1 MRLALAGLALLAVTP
16 AAAQQTVQ
24 VRQAAPGW
32 LGISYDVQWVQDG
45 SACSPQVVVESVV
58 HGSPAERA
66 GLRTGDAI
74 LTLDGEPAPA
84 GRLQVLAAR
93 LEPGDSILLRVRREG
108 TDHEIMAVADRRPA
122 RPVSIVV
129 DRSFQASAVPL
140 VEVDGD
146 RLIARNLDTGWSTD
160 RLRSYRLSRSDGR
173 TEYRS
178 LTGWSTTDLDE
189 KVVRL
194 LACADSARSEGPFW
208 VEPTGV
214 RVNLQRLQERADSL
228 RVIIAQRALQRQEDT
243 EVRVRAPVEVPEA
256 PTVVFAGPDG
266 SYMLRVE
273 DHVAVGLRG
282 VAGAELTALE
292 PELAEYFRNAD
303 RGLLV
308 LRIAPDTPADR
319 AGLVPG
325 DVVIAADSRRVE
337 SVSELRQIL
346 TLPQAGGVELRVVR
360 RGRTL
365 DLRLQRD

>member
-1 MRLALAGLALLAVTP
+1 MRLAPAGLVLLAVTP
-16 AAAQQTVQ
+16 VAAQQTVH

-32 LGISYDVQWVQDG
+32 LGISYDVQWVQEG
-45 SACSPQVVVESVV
+45 AACSPQVVVESVV

-66 GLRTGDAI
+66 GLRAGDAI
-74 LTLDGEPAPA
+74 LTLDGEPVPG

-93 LEPGDSILLRVRREG
+93 LQHGDSIRLRVRRQG
-108 TDHEIMAVADRRPA
+108 TDREIMAVADRKPD
-122 RPVSIVV
+122 RPVSIMVERGMRTSV
-129 DRSFQASAVPL
+129 VPL

-146 RLIARNLDTGWSTD
+146 RLVARNLDTGWSTD
-160 RLRSYRLSRSDGR
+160 RLRSYRLSREDGR

-189 KVVRL
+189 KVFRL
-194 LACADSARSEGPFW
+194 LTCADSARSHGPVG
-208 VEPTGV
+208 VEPAPV
-214 RVNLQRLQERADSL
+214 RVNMQRLQERADSL
-228 RVIIAQRALQRQEDT
+228 RVIITQRTLERQED
-243 EVRVRAPVEVPEA
+243 VKVLSGVPA
-256 PTVVFAGPDG
+256 LPDDRTVMFVGPEG
-266 SYMLRVE
+266 NFTFRVE
-273 DHVAVGLRG
+273 DHVALGLRG
-282 VAGAELTALE
+282 VAGAELTALDE

-325 DVVIAADSRRVE
+325 DVVIAADGRRVE
-337 SVSELRQIL
+337 SVPELRQIL

-365 DLRLQRD
+365 ALRLPRD

>member
-1 MRLALAGLALLAVTP
+1 MRLAPAGLVLLAVTP
-16 AAAQQTVQ
+16 AAAQQTLHVG
-24 VRQAAPGW
+24 QAAPGW
-32 LGISYDVQWVQDG
+32 LGISYDVQWVQEG

-66 GLRTGDAI
+66 GLRAGDAI
-74 LTLDGEPAPA
+74 LTLDGEPVPG

-93 LEPGDSILLRVRREG
+93 LQPGDSIQLRVQRGG
-108 TDHEIMAVADRRPA
+108 TDREILAVADRRPD
-122 RPVSIVV
+122 RPVSILVERGFETSV
-129 DRSFQASAVPL
+129 VPL

-160 RLRSYRLSRSDGR
+160 RLRSYRLSREDGR

-178 LTGWSTTDLDE
+178 LTGWSTTDVDE

-194 LACADSARSEGPFW
+194 LTCADSTRSQGPIW
-208 VEPTGV
+208 VEPSPA
-214 RVNLQRLQERADSL
+214 RVNMQRLQERADSL
-228 RVIIAQRALQRQEDT
+228 RVIITQRALKRQED
-243 EVRVRAPVEVPEA
+243 VKVLSGVPTL
-256 PTVVFAGPDG
+256 PDDRTVMFVGPEG
-266 SYMLRVE
+266 NFTFRVE

-325 DVVIAADSRRVE
+325 DVVVAANGRRVE
-337 SVSELRQIL
+337 SVPEFRQIL

>member
-1 MRLALAGLALLAVTP
+1 MRLAPVGLVLLVVAP
-16 AAAQQTVQ
+16 AAAQQTVH
-24 VRQAAPGW
+24 VRQGAPGW
-32 LGISYDVQWVQDG
+32 LGISYDVQWVQEG
-45 SACSPQVVVESVV
+45 AACSPQVVVESVV

-66 GLRTGDAI
+66 GLRAGDAI
-74 LTLDGEPAPA
+74 LTLDGEPVPG

-93 LEPGDSILLRVRREG
+93 LQPGDSIRLRVLREG
-108 TDHEIMAVADRRPA
+108 ADREIMAVADRRPD
-122 RPVSIVV
+122 RPVSILMERDFQSSVV
-129 DRSFQASAVPL
+129 PV

-194 LACADSARSEGPFW
+194 LTCADSTRAMGPVW
-208 VEPTGV
+208 AEPGQV
-214 RVNLQRLQERADSL
+214 RVNMQRLQERADSL
-228 RVIIAQRALQRQEDT
+228 RVIITRRALERQEDVKVLT
-243 EVRVRAPVEVPEA
+243 GVPAPPNE
-256 PTVVFAGPDG
+256 PTVMFVGPEG
-266 SYMLRVE
+266 NFTFRVE

-325 DVVIAADSRRVE
+325 DVVIAANGRRLE
-337 SVSELRQIL
+337 SVPELRQIL
-346 TLPQAGGVELRVVR
+346 TLPQAGGIDLRVVR